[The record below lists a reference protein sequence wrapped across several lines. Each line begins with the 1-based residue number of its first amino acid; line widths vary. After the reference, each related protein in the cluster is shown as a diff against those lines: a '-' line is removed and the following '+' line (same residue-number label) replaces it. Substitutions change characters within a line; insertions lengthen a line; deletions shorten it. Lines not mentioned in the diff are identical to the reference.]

1 MTCPIKDV
9 AMKTIEL
16 NSVDLRFEH
25 TRHKDADIERR
36 LLSSIMQQ
44 DILDPLQISVCTDT
58 QRPVLLD
65 GFKRYRCARKLNI
78 NIIPVHCIG
87 ENVVDGVLC
96 LLRRESER
104 SGLSILEQ
112 AGLIEELHKNYGLS
126 IYAMASRLGRSP
138 SWISMRLGMLGEL
151 SALVRGKIMSGAFPA
166 RAYMYGIKGFTRV
179 NRISSARV
187 DAFVEAVCGKGI
199 STRDLSVL
207 AKAYFTGGP
216 TIERLILEGD
226 THRVVKMLAG
236 KSGIGSNRDTTLTE
250 DRHSFIN
257 DLEMIANGMG
267 RIVENRTAMNSAPPL
282 FMHTVTIWSTTIS
295 KNLKAFST
303 VIKELHDL
311 SRRTDNC
318 PDALQSGNQP
328 QADSAAGTH

>member
-1 MTCPIKDV
+1 
-9 AMKTIEL
+9 MKTIEL

-44 DILDPLQISVCTDT
+44 DILDPLQISVCKDT

-65 GFKRYRCARKLNI
+65 GFKRYRCARKLTI
-78 NIIPVHCIG
+78 NIIPVQCIG

-96 LLRRESER
+96 LLRRESES

-112 AGLIEELHKNYGLS
+112 ASMIEELHKNYGLS

-199 STRDLSVL
+199 GTRDLSIL
-207 AKAYFTGGP
+207 SKAYFTGGP
-216 TIERLILEGD
+216 TIEQLILEGD
-226 THRVVKMLAG
+226 PHRAVKMLAG
-236 KSGIGSNRDTTLTE
+236 KSGIGSNGDMTLTE
-250 DRHSFIN
+250 AQHSLVN
-257 DLEMIANGMG
+257 DLEMVAGGMG
-267 RIVENRTAMNSAPPL
+267 RILGNCTAMNSAPPL
-282 FMHTVTIWSTTIS
+282 YMHTVNIRSATIC

-303 VIKELHDL
+303 VIKELYDH
-311 SRRTDNC
+311 SRPPDHRTD
-318 PDALQSGNQP
+318 ALGPGDQP
-328 QADSAAGTH
+328 QENSAAGTN

>member
-1 MTCPIKDV
+1 
-9 AMKTIEL
+9 MKTIEL

-44 DILDPLQISVCTDT
+44 DILDPLQISVCKAT

-96 LLRRESER
+96 LLRRESES

-112 AGLIEELHKNYGLS
+112 ASMIEELHKNYGLS

-236 KSGIGSNRDTTLTE
+236 KSGTGNSRDMTLTE
-250 DRHSFIN
+250 AQHSCVN
-257 DLEMIANGMG
+257 DLAMIANGMG

-282 FMHTVTIWSTTIS
+282 FMNTVTIWSTTIC
-295 KNLKAFST
+295 KNLKEFSK
-303 VIKELHDL
+303 VIKELYDL
-311 SRRTDNC
+311 SKRTDNC

-328 QADSAAGTH
+328 QEDSATVTH